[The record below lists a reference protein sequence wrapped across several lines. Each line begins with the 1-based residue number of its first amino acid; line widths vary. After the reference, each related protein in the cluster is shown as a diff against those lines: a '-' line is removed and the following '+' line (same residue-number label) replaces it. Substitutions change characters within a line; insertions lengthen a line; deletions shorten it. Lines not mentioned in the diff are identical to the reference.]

1 MIKSLLKTLIPTRY
15 HDAAAAADRYLT
27 SFFYLGNRYH
37 CPVCGLSFRT
47 LKPFGRD
54 TEVVREKKIVSMGY
68 RPVSACPRCF
78 SRERARAIAMFL
90 KKNRAFFEQKS
101 RRILHIAPERCLRR
115 LLISFPGVSYLSG
128 DLRPGAAM
136 EVVDVTSLR
145 YADESFDLIL
155 CNHVLEHVPDDLK
168 AMVEMRRVL
177 KPGGI
182 ALLSVPIALTLEQT
196 YEDPSAV
203 SEEDRLR
210 VFGQEDHCRIYG
222 KDFEHRLRK
231 AGFQVAVH
239 DPLDIFGL
247 EAVRKCALLEEEN
260 LYVCT

>member
-1 MIKSLLKTLIPTRY
+1 
-15 HDAAAAADRYLT
+15 
-27 SFFYLGNRYH
+27 
-37 CPVCGLSFRT
+37 
-47 LKPFGRD
+47 
-54 TEVVREKKIVSMGY
+54 
-68 RPVSACPRCF
+68 
-78 SRERARAIAMFL
+78 
-90 KKNRAFFEQKS
+90 
-101 RRILHIAPERCLRR
+101 
-115 LLISFPGVSYLSG
+115 
-128 DLRPGAAM
+128 M